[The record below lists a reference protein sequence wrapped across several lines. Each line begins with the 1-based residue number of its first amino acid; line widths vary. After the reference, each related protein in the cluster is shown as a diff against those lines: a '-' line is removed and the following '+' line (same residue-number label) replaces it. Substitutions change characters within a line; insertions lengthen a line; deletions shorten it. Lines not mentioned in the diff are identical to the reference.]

1 MSFLTRF
8 FSRLRASK
16 RVRFVF
22 SSLFLGLIFLLI
34 QQLPFPQRYW
44 GIGGLLILS
53 ISLHFFSLYEGL
65 NFNVERLLTPILP
78 SFFSLG
84 VSLFYFLLPSSW
96 PYQLLIFALFSF
108 GMYVIFLTENIFTV
122 ASLRTIA
129 LARAAQAVGF
139 LLTLLSLFFLYD
151 AIFSFRL
158 SFWKNAILASFFTFP
173 LTLHSLWAVNLE
185 ESLSRDDLLLALIFS
200 LVAGEFSLII
210 SFYPVEI
217 LMGSLFLT
225 TVSYVLLGL
234 GSAQRADRL
243 FKRTAQEYLIVGS
256 LMFLGLFLTTSWR
269 G

>member
-1 MSFLTRF
+1 MAFLTRF
-8 FSRLRASK
+8 FSRLRVSK

-22 SSLFLGLIFLLI
+22 SSLLLGLVFLLT

-44 GIGGLLILS
+44 GVGGLTLLTVA
-53 ISLHFFSLYEGL
+53 LHFFSLYEGL
-65 NFNVERLLTPILP
+65 NFKVERLLTPVLP
-78 SFFSLG
+78 VFFSLG

-96 PYQLLIFALFSF
+96 SYRLLIFVLFSF
-108 GMYVIFLTENIFTV
+108 GMYVVFLTENIFTV

-151 AIFSFRL
+151 AVFSFRL
-158 SFWKNAILASFFTFP
+158 SFWQNAVLAALLTFP

-185 ESLSRDDLLLALIFS
+185 EKLSREDLLFALIFS
-200 LVAGEFSLII
+200 LVVGEFALII
-210 SFYPVEI
+210 SFFPVEI
-217 LMGSLFLT
+217 LTGSLFLT

-243 FKRTAQEYLIVGS
+243 FKKTVQEYLLVGG
-256 LMFLGLFLTTSWR
+256 LMFLGLLLTTSWR